1 MGTLTNLVDQGSTGG
16 AWACSCPACAGTAAL
31 HDTGAGGTSPGDFA
45 RTPTDN
51 AFAYVAQTPTQ
62 NSGGSVAPLMA
73 GSKWSSVDGVSG
85 KTIITYSF
93 ADPHSSVFNS
103 PDATDFART
112 LKAFSD
118 ADRQTT
124 RQVLDKIAAVCNVQ
138 FVEVADNATQ
148 CGQVRYAYSDQPTAM
163 NFAGY
168 AFYPSSTAIGG
179 NVWIASSQGDAQWD
193 FYRPDLILH
202 ETLHAV
208 GLKHPFSGSA
218 TLGTEQDIIPNTVM
232 SYSPVAGASSGSLS
246 SYPGEPMAYDVAALQ
261 YLYGASSANGSD
273 NTYDLRAYQSGFRTL
288 WDAGGNDTLD
298 ASGIGRGVTLD
309 LRAGGHS
316 DIGASVT
323 AQGMRSDGS
332 SQSVAYNSTFTLAQ
346 GAVVENAVGSAYAD
360 RIVGNEVANRISAG
374 GGNDT
379 LQGGAGDDV
388 LDGGSGIDT
397 AVYTGSRA
405 GFVLTH
411 SGADYVVKDAAGTE
425 GTDRLTGIE
434 RVKFADGALALDID
448 GNAGTAAKVLGLVFG
463 TQALADA
470 ARVGSALAAL
480 DGGASAADL
489 AQAAINTRLGAA
501 HSHQQVSQL
510 LVAGLLGDTSNTAL
524 IDVVTGLLDSG
535 FVSEGVLGMVASNL
549 PMNQD
554 HVGLVGLA
562 ATGLAYTA

>member
-1 MGTLTNLVDQGSTGG
+1 MGALTDLVEQGSTPV
-16 AWACSCPACAGTAAL
+16 AWACSCPACAGAAAL
-31 HDTGAGGTSPGDFA
+31 QHGGAGGSTPGDFA

-62 NSGGSVAPLMA
+62 TSNGSVAPLMA
-73 GSKWSSVDGVSG
+73 GSKWSSVDGASG

-93 ADPHSSVFNS
+93 ADPRSSVFNS
-103 PDATDFART
+103 ADATDFART
-112 LKAFSD
+112 MKAFSD
-118 ADRQTT
+118 VDKQTT

-138 FVEVADNATQ
+138 FVEVADNAAQ

-179 NVWIASSQGDAQWD
+179 NVWIASTQSEAKWD

-202 ETLHAV
+202 ETLHAI
-208 GLKHPFSGSA
+208 GLKHPFSGTA
-218 TLGTEQDIIPNTVM
+218 TLAPDQDIIPNTVM
-232 SYSPVAGASSGSLS
+232 SYSPVAGSSSGSLS

-261 YLYGASSANGSD
+261 YLYGAASTNTSD
-273 NTYDLRAYQSGFRTL
+273 NTYDLRDFQSGFRTL

-298 ASGIGRGVTLD
+298 ASGIARGVTLD

-316 DIGASVT
+316 DIGATVT
-323 AQGMRSDGS
+323 AQAMRSDGS
-332 SQSVAYNSTFTLAQ
+332 SASVAYNSTFTLAD
-346 GAVVENAVGSAYAD
+346 GVVMENAIGSAYAD
-360 RIVGNEVANRISAG
+360 RIVGNDAANRLG
-374 GGNDT
+374 GGAGNDT

-397 AVYTGSRA
+397 AAYAGHRA
-405 GFVLTH
+405 SFTLTH
-411 SGADYVVKDAAGTE
+411 SGADVIVRDTAGAE
-425 GTDRLTGIE
+425 GTDRLVGVE
-434 RVKFADGALALDID
+434 RLKFADGAIALDID
-448 GNAGTAAKVLGLVFG
+448 GNAGTAAKILGLVFG
-463 TQALADA
+463 AAALGDG
-470 ARVGSALAAL
+470 ARVGAALSAL

-489 AQAAINTRLGAA
+489 AQAVINTRLGAA
-501 HSHQQVSQL
+501 HSHQQVSEL
-510 LVAGLLGDTSNTAL
+510 LVAGLLGDTANTAL
-524 IDVVTGLLDSG
+524 VEVVTGLLDSG
-535 FVSEGVLGMVASNL
+535 FVSEGLLGVVASNL